1 MTAKAKGIVDPII
14 QEPDVYAFLALQA
27 GTASPEQ
34 QRRVGDWLL
43 TEACRVLSPTTAE
56 VKNAGS
62 TDLVHDLAFA
72 EGRRYVGILIRE
84 MTLPATLDKAKVV
97 TAVLRG
103 EAPPARSSSRRP
115 TTRGKH
121 D

>member
-1 MTAKAKGIVDPII
+1 VTAKVKGIVDPII

-43 TEACRVLSPTTAE
+43 IEACRVLSPTTIE
-56 VKNAGS
+56 VKNSGS
-62 TDLVHDLAFA
+62 TDLAHDLAFA

-84 MTLPATLDKAKVV
+84 MTLPATLDKAKTV
-97 TAVLRG
+97 TAIIRG
-103 EAPPARSSSRRP
+103 EPAPTRNSKRSTP
-115 TTRGKH
+115 RGKQ
-121 D
+121 

>member
-1 MTAKAKGIVDPII
+1 MAAKVKGIVDPII

-34 QRRVGDWLL
+34 QRRIGDWLL
-43 TEACRVLSPTTAE
+43 VEACRVLSPTTSE

-62 TDLVHDLAFA
+62 TDLAHDIAFA

-84 MTLPATLDKAKVV
+84 MTLPATLDKAKAV
-97 TAVLRG
+97 TAIIRG
-103 EAPPARSSSRRP
+103 EPVAPRAKRTS
-115 TTRGKH
+115 TRGKQP
-121 D
+121 